1 MTDIKLDLNG
11 DLEIKNIATS
21 NINLIGETIEATYD
35 LNTTDIFIK
44 DLILKAV
51 KTPKGN
57 ITLGIAQPEDII
69 FFDINYGSEI
79 YKELSEGLTLN
90 FLSRIK
96 NHIINALNIAG
107 LSLNI
112 NQIDVGALNTNT
124 IQLNISYTD
133 NTPNTF
139 ISLNL

>member
-21 NINLIGETIEATYD
+21 NINLIGETIKATYD

>member
-1 MTDIKLDLNG
+1 MTDIRLDLNG
-11 DLEIKNIATS
+11 DLEIKNTASS
-21 NINLIGETIEATYD
+21 NTNLIGEIIPTIYD
-35 LNTTDIFIK
+35 LNTTNTFIK

-51 KTPKGN
+51 KTPRGN
-57 ITLGIAQPEDII
+57 ITLAIPQPEDIM

-79 YKELSEGLTLN
+79 YQELSEGLTLN

-96 NHIINALNIAG
+96 NHIINALNTAG

-112 NQIDVGALNTNT
+112 NQIEVGALNTNT